1 MGTDLR
7 VGVLGATGAVGGE
20 IVKVLDQVGWR
31 PSSLVALAR
40 SSTATTHVEYGAEQV
55 PVDDW
60 KDEALE
66 GLDLLF
72 VAVPRDAGR
81 AAGEAAVRA
90 GVQVIDCTGAFALDP
105 DVPLAVPWINPEIL
119 SDVPKG
125 VVAVPDPSAVLVA
138 SVLGPLRRA
147 GVECAADAT
156 LLVPASREGR
166 AGIDELSRQVV
177 ALFNSGTPPRKVF
190 PRGLAFDLL
199 PTVGAVD
206 DDGWTDAER
215 GVVAQVERI
224 VGPLALQVTL
234 VGVPVFSGLSGGI
247 ALRPERP
254 VPPDLAARL
263 LEDGGVRVPD
273 EAGARGLPRPR
284 KVEGR
289 PFAHAG
295 RIRIGRD
302 GRTLHV
308 WLSMDNLRTA
318 ATVAVASAAVLLR
331 VGGET
336 EH

>member
-31 PSSLVALAR
+31 PTSLVALAR
-40 SSTATTHVEYGAEQV
+40 SSTATIHVEYGAERV

-72 VAVPRDAGR
+72 VAVPREAGR
-81 AAGEAAVRA
+81 AAGEAALRA
-90 GVQVIDCTGAFALDP
+90 GVQMIDCSGAFALDA
-105 DVPLAVPWINPEIL
+105 DVPLAVPWINPESL
-119 SDVPKG
+119 SEAPRG
-125 VVAVPDPSAVLVA
+125 IVAVPDPSAVLVA

-147 GVECAADAT
+147 GIDGAAEAT

-199 PTVGAVD
+199 PTVGAVGE
-206 DDGWTDAER
+206 DGWTDAEHR
-215 GVVAQVERI
+215 VVAEVERI
-224 VGPLALQVTL
+224 VGPGPLEVTL
-234 VGVPVFSGLSGGI
+234 VGVPVFSGLSGGVV
-247 ALRPERP
+247 LRPDRP
-254 VPPDLAARL
+254 VMPDLVARL
-263 LEDGGVRVPD
+263 LEDGGVRVPI
-273 EAGARGLPRPR
+273 EMGVRGLPRPR
-284 KVEGR
+284 KVEGT

-295 RIRIGRD
+295 RIRVAHD

-318 ATVAVASAAVLLR
+318 ATAAVASAAIVLQ
-331 VGGET
+331 VGRDT
-336 EH
+336 AH

>member
-40 SSTATTHVEYGAEQV
+40 SSTATTHVEYGAERV

-72 VAVPRDAGR
+72 VAVPREAGR
-81 AAGEAAVRA
+81 AAGELALRA
-90 GVQVIDCTGAFALDP
+90 GIQIVDCSGAFALDA
-105 DVPLAVPWINPEIL
+105 DVPLVVPWINPERL
-119 SDVPKG
+119 SDVTRG
-125 VVAVPDPSAVLVA
+125 VVAIPDASAVLVA
-138 SVLGPLRRA
+138 SVLGPLHRA
-147 GVECAADAT
+147 GVECEADAT

-177 ALFNSGTPPRKVF
+177 ALFNSGTQPRKVF

-199 PTVGAVD
+199 PTVGAVGE
-206 DDGWTDAER
+206 DGWTDAER
-215 GVVAQVERI
+215 RVVAEIERV
-224 VGPLALQVTL
+224 VGPVPVEVTL
-234 VGVPVFSGLSGGI
+234 VGVPVFSGLSGQI
-247 ALRPERP
+247 TLRPDRP
-254 VPPDLAARL
+254 VMPDLVSRL

-273 EAGARGLPRPR
+273 EAGVRGLPRPR

-295 RIRIGRD
+295 RIRAGRD
-302 GRTLHV
+302 GRTVHV

-318 ATVAVASAAVLLR
+318 ATVAVASAAVILR
-331 VGGET
+331 VGAEA